1 MHYWNFH
8 SSSILKK
15 IFSLEHSKSNCDFA
29 EFLAQLCISFLITDM
44 KTMFESLKTFP
55 LFCGYCFVLAFLQDL
70 ISFSKLKRDLGQP
83 PTKQNPQSDAMVFK
97 PDFSDLFFSLIFLAR
112 RELICNL
119 RKTIFIKAKIN
130 LDWTLS
136 RKSIFVW
143 NLSLPSPNHTRTYTI
158 LWVPIQNCN
167 HLNLIYDW
175 GRRNEEKQTE
185 NQNCYYSRAVKCQ

>member
-1 MHYWNFH
+1 M
-8 SSSILKK
+8 
-15 IFSLEHSKSNCDFA
+15 
-29 EFLAQLCISFLITDM
+29 
-44 KTMFESLKTFP
+44 
-55 LFCGYCFVLAFLQDL
+55 AFLQDL
-70 ISFSKLKRDLGQP
+70 ISFSKLKRDLEQP
-83 PTKQNPQSDAMVFK
+83 LTKQNPQSDAMVFK

-136 RKSIFVW
+136 RKSTFVW
-143 NLSLPSPNHTRTYTI
+143 NLSLFPHQITHEHTQYYEYH
-158 LWVPIQNCN
+158 IQNCN
-167 HLNLIYDW
+167 HLIYDW